1 MNDKE
6 RAMWIDNEEGFYNWW
21 KQSRL
26 SKRAFMRQNREA
38 LDQAINRVASGE
50 KQAHYLAYG

>member
-6 RAMWIDNEEGFYNWW
+6 RAMWIDNDEGFYNWW
-21 KQSRL
+21 KGTGM
-26 SKRAFMRQNREA
+26 SKRAFMRSHRKE
-38 LDQAINRVASGE
+38 LDEAINRITSGE